1 MDKENQKR
9 MDEVYKNMSLDEIPW
24 NIQTPPELLVQ
35 LIEAGKIQPCR
46 AIDLGCGAGNYAI
59 YLAGIGFDV
68 TGVDFSPTA
77 IKIAQENAKASNV
90 KCDFI
95 VADVVYRFSD
105 ISGKWDFA
113 YDWGLLHHIMP
124 EHREKYVKNVHNILN
139 PKGKYLSLCF
149 SEKDKTFEGQ
159 GKYRNTFIGST
170 IYFSC
175 EDELRELFAPCFDI
189 IELRTIEIVG
199 KFETH
204 VFNFVFMSK
213 K

>member
-35 LIEAGKIQPCR
+35 LIENGKIQPCR

-59 YLAGIGFDV
+59 YLAQIGFDV

-77 IKIAQENAKASNV
+77 IKIAQENAKARQV

-95 VADVVYRFSD
+95 VADVVNRFSD
-105 ISGKWDFA
+105 ISGTWDFA

-124 EHREKYVKNVHNILN
+124 EHREKYVKNVYNILN
-139 PKGKYLSLCF
+139 PEGKYLSLCF
-149 SEKDKTFEGQ
+149 SEKDKTFEGE
-159 GKYRNTFIGST
+159 GKYRNTFI
-170 IYFSC
+170 
-175 EDELRELFAPCFDI
+175 
-189 IELRTIEIVG
+189 
-199 KFETH
+199 
-204 VFNFVFMSK
+204 
-213 K
+213 